1 MKRVIIT
8 TVLIYLLSVFVYF
21 LITNVILSNGQG
33 AIGGEPNSGVTIT
46 QPAWESRVGEIDF
59 VDMGRVI
66 LTISPLDE
74 DGTFTVTL
82 GPDIEW
88 DEAGI
93 EFWQLMESFAEPN
106 RFNWSPSSPPPCS
119 PRLHLP
125 LRTDGDVP

>member
-1 MKRVIIT
+1 MKTIMRASILVISF
-8 TVLIYLLSVFVYF
+8 LLGLGGLGFAG
-21 LITNVILSNGQG
+21 LVIAQDVVEGF
-33 AIGGEPNSGVTIT
+33 PDSGVTIT

-93 EFWQLMESFAEPN
+93 EFWQLMESFAAPN
-106 RFNWSPSSPPPCS
+106 RFNWGMLPQSPC
-119 PRLHLP
+119 
-125 LRTDGDVP
+125 D